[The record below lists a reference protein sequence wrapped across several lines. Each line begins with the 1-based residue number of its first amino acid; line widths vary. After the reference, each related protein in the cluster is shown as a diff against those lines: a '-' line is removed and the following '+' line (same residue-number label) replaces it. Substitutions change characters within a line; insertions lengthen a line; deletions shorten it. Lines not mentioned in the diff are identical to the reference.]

1 MSNNQGQSTSM
12 LIAFI
17 AMLIFVFVPI
27 IALVVSF
34 IAIYYMVTFGIAAT
48 NRHRLVGI
56 AVLFLFILILSPL
69 VIDVRDAVLNFDLFR
84 QRKGWLADL
93 VEIGFSVTAMIGVPA
108 VGFLIGMSGVDAY
121 NLKHGQP
128 TTVEL
133 WEEWRGKFI
142 APYLPAHKQK
152 PVQTT
157 EAEQP
162 IDIAVN
168 DEFDV
173 PPQDDRTR

>member
-1 MSNNQGQSTSM
+1 M

-34 IAIYYMVTFGIAAT
+34 VAIYYMATFGISAT
-48 NRHRLVGI
+48 NRHRIFGI
-56 AVLFLFILILSPL
+56 AVLFLFLFTISPL
-69 VIDVRDAVLNFDLFR
+69 VVDMRDAVLNFDLFR
-84 QRKGWLADL
+84 QRKGWLADF
-93 VEIGFSVTAMIGVPA
+93 VDIGFSVTAIIGVPA
-108 VGFLIGMSGVDAY
+108 IGFLIGMSGVDAY
-121 NLKHGQP
+121 NRKHGQP

-133 WEEWRGKFI
+133 WKEWRGKFI
-142 APYLPAHKQK
+142 APYLSAQKQE

-157 EAEQP
+157 EAEPP

-173 PPQDDRTR
+173 PPQDDRPH